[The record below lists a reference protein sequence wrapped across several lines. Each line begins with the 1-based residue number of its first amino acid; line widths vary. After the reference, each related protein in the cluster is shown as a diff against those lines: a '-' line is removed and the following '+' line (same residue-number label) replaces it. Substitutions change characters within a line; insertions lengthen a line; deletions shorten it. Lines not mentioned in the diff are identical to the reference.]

1 MYRSSKEIV
10 EAPEVKKI
18 GNKVIQDKG
27 LALDDVSIAYIKV
40 YPNLSKTKVAN
51 CRVANHREHFF
62 TDGADYIISVS
73 GDIWD
78 HLEQDRREILIW
90 HELEHVHP
98 EYNEDKGEYNYK
110 VRNHDIEDFQS
121 IIEEH
126 GVDWFDD
133 MKTIVSSFHDMSPER
148 KQKIRI

>member
-1 MYRSSKEIV
+1 MKQ
-10 EAPEVKKI
+10 I
-18 GNKVIQDKG
+18 GDNVIQNKG
-27 LALDDVSIAYIKV
+27 LALDDVDISYIKV
-40 YPNLSKTKVAN
+40 YPNISKTKVAN

-78 HLEQDRREILIW
+78 NLGDERKEILIW

-98 EYNEDKGEYNYK
+98 EYNESRDEFNYK
-110 VRNHDIEDFQS
+110 VRSHDIEDFQS
-121 IIEEH
+121 IINEH
-126 GVDWFDD
+126 GVDWFDE
-133 MKTIVSSFHDMSPER
+133 MKEIVSSFHDLNPKK

>member
-1 MYRSSKEIV
+1 MYRSSKEII
-10 EAPEVKKI
+10 EAPEIEKI
-18 GNKVIQDKG
+18 GDQIIQDKG
-27 LALDDVSIAYIKV
+27 LALDDIGIAYIKV
-40 YPNLSKTKVAN
+40 YPNISKTKVAN

-62 TDGADYIISVS
+62 TDGADYIISAS

-78 HLEQDRREILIW
+78 HLEQRRREILIW

-98 EYNEDKGEYNYK
+98 EYNEDKGEYNFK
-110 VRNHDIEDFQS
+110 VRNHDVEDFQS

-126 GVDWFDD
+126 GVDWFDE
-133 MKTIVSSFHDMSPER
+133 MRTIVSSFHDMKPER

>member
-10 EAPEVKKI
+10 EAQEVKDI
-18 GNKVIQDKG
+18 GDKVIQDKG
-27 LALDDVSIAYIKV
+27 LALDDIDIAYIKV
-40 YPNLSKTKVAN
+40 YPNISKTKVAN

-78 HLEQDRREILIW
+78 HLDDERREILVW

-98 EYNEDKGEYNYK
+98 EYNEDKGEYNFK

-126 GVDWFDD
+126 GVDWFDE
-133 MKTIVSSFHDMSPER
+133 MKTIVSSFHDMKPER